1 MSSSLPL
8 RCRSFLAHP
17 ISRSPACRATRRSL
31 ATVAA
36 SPASTTTTTTTAT
49 EVAALPPVFRPRLE
63 EHYYNTLQEDLMV
76 LTYDHSSPHAS
87 LAHLSASREYN
98 RTVPEN
104 LLKDIYSRPLERL
117 PTFPGAAETTTNL
130 LTLENAKVKNVV
142 LKRKFR
148 RGFYNPIDYTSVL
161 KEKLNARED
170 APPVAPFSPVPSR
183 LPIVSK
189 VVLRIWAESAVA
201 NKTIL
206 LSAIMS
212 LQSISGVRAEPLFA
226 TVGDAAKKIR
236 EGMPLGA
243 RVEITGVR
251 MYEFLDKLTQCV
263 LPRLREWPGVNPVGD
278 GRGSLT
284 LSLPDTAI
292 GYFPDVEP
300 HFDMFP
306 KLFATDVVVETTGK
320 DDWEAVLCLSGFQMP
335 FLAER
340 VVAQVD
346 EDVADENDPWAKF
359 RKPKSREERRA
370 MAAKNAAAGKK

>member
-1 MSSSLPL
+1 MSSLPL
-8 RCRSFLAHP
+8 RTRCLLARP
-17 ISRSPACRATRRSL
+17 LLPPPACRAFRRNL
-31 ATVAA
+31 ATAAETPSIIATTSASAA
-36 SPASTTTTTTTAT
+36 S
-49 EVAALPPVFRPRLE
+49 LPPVFRPRLE

-87 LAHLSASREYN
+87 LEHLSASREYN

-104 LLKDIYSRPLERL
+104 LLKDVYSRPVERL

-130 LTLENAKVKNVV
+130 LSLENAKVKNVV

-148 RGFYNPIDYTSVL
+148 RGFFNPIDYTSVL

-170 APPVAPFSPVPSR
+170 APPVAPFSPLPSR

-189 VVLRIWAESAVA
+189 VVLRIWAEQAVA

-212 LQSISGVRAEPLFA
+212 LQSIGGVRAEPLFA

-243 RVEITGVR
+243 RVELTGVR

-306 KLFATDVVVETTGK
+306 RLFETDVAIETTGK
-320 DDWEAVLCLSGFQMP
+320 NDWEAVLCLSGFQMP
-335 FLAER
+335 FLEER
-340 VVAQVD
+340 VVAEVD
-346 EDVADENDPWAKF
+346 EDAVDENDPWAKF

-370 MAAKNAAAGKK
+370 MAAKNAAAAAAKK